1 MSHAG
6 SKIVIY
12 AAIAGNSAIAIT
24 KFIAAGVT
32 GSSAMFSEG
41 IHSLVDSGNGLL
53 LLFGI
58 KQSKKPADKKHP
70 FGRGQELYFWTLI
83 VAIMIFA
90 VGGGISF
97 YEGVLHVL
105 NPSPI
110 HNPRLNYIVLGFSI
124 VFESVTWFVAYREFC
139 RTKGKLG
146 HIEAMR
152 ASKAPTTFAV
162 LLEDTAALL
171 GLIVAL
177 TGIALSDLLH
187 MPVLD
192 GVASIVIGLIL
203 ASVAAF
209 LAYETKSL
217 LIGESAVPE
226 TLADIQQI
234 AEEDPAVENFV
245 RARTMHLGPYEVL
258 LAMDLHFSP
267 KKTSL
272 ELADAIDRLE
282 EKIRSKHPEIKY
294 IYLEAKGVKGKK
306 KAES

>member
-12 AAIAGNSAIAIT
+12 AAIAGNVAIAIT

-53 LLFGI
+53 LLHGI
-58 KQSKKPADKKHP
+58 KQSNKPADKEYP

-83 VAIMIFA
+83 VAVMIFA

-105 NPSPI
+105 DPSPMN
-110 HNPRLNYIVLGFSI
+110 NPQWNYIVLGFSI
-124 VFESVTWFVAYREFC
+124 VFESFTWFVAYREFNKF
-139 RTKGKLG
+139 KGKLG
-146 HIEAMR
+146 HIAAMR

-177 TGIALSDLLH
+177 IGIALSHMLN

-203 ASVAAF
+203 AAVAAF
-209 LAYETKSL
+209 LAYETKGL

-226 TLADIQQI
+226 TCKDIEKI
-234 AEEDPAVENFV
+234 AEEDPAVESFV
-245 RARTMHLGPYEVL
+245 RARTMHLGPYEIL
-258 LAMDLHFSP
+258 LAMDLLFYPEMS
-267 KKTSL
+267 SV
-272 ELADAIDRLE
+272 ELADAIDRIE
-282 EKIRSKHPEIKY
+282 VEIRSKHPEIKY

-306 KAES
+306 KSQN

>member
-12 AAIAGNSAIAIT
+12 AAIGGNSLIAIT
-24 KFIAAGVT
+24 KFIAAGLT

-53 LLFGI
+53 LLYGI
-58 KQSKKPADKKHP
+58 KQSKKPADEKHP

-83 VAIMIFA
+83 VAVMIFA

-105 NPSPI
+105 HPTPV
-110 HNPRLNYIVLGFSI
+110 HNPQLNYIVLGFSI
-124 VFESVTWFVAYREFC
+124 FFESITWFVAYREFNKF
-139 RTKGKLG
+139 KGKLG
-146 HIEAMR
+146 HIQAMR

-177 TGIALSDLLH
+177 VGIALSHALN

-192 GVASIVIGLIL
+192 GVASIIIGLIL
-203 ASVAAF
+203 AGVAIF
-209 LAYETKSL
+209 LAEETKGL

-226 TLADIQQI
+226 TVRDLEKI
-234 AEEDPAVENFV
+234 AEDDPAVERFI
-245 RARTMHLGPYEVL
+245 RARTMHMGPYEIL
-258 LAMDLHFSP
+258 LAMDLLFYPEMS
-267 KKTSL
+267 SV
-272 ELADAIDRLE
+272 ELADAIDRIE
-282 EKIRSKHPEIKY
+282 IKIREKHPEIKY
-294 IYLEAKGVKGKK
+294 IYLEAKGVRGKK
-306 KAES
+306 KSES